1 MGQPFCF
8 KPGIPPG
15 CVGPPVVTGA
25 QLKSAAGA
33 ARVKH
38 PPVHRV
44 SGKEH
49 AARMR
54 SHEIVVE
61 LGHNQKLM
69 SAMRELDEHPESL
82 AAAVEDGTKFLKK
95 KRVKL
100 PKGTTVSVNKRS
112 NGWEMNVSVCE
123 GPYCY
128 GYRYNSER
136 GLIYR

>member
-1 MGQPFCF
+1 LFWA
-8 KPGIPPG
+8 
-15 CVGPPVVTGA
+15 TGGYWHA
-25 QLKSAAGA
+25 TKSAAGA
-33 ARVKH
+33 GRVKH
-38 PPVHRV
+38 QPVHRV

-82 AAAVEDGTKFLKK
+82 AAAVEDGTKFLKQ

-100 PKGTTVSVNKRS
+100 PKGTT
-112 NGWEMNVSVCE
+112 EQVCLSASRASCQN
-123 GPYCY
+123 P
-128 GYRYNSER
+128 ER
-136 GLIYR
+136 